1 MSGKEVSTYQK
12 PKSEDVAVCSFC
24 GEKTMGYAHIVA
36 GRIFCALPSQC
47 SAEWAEAWAEHLRKT
62 EVA

>member
-1 MSGKEVSTYQK
+1 MGAIMEKERRSK
-12 PKSEDVAVCSFC
+12 EDVAVCSFC
-24 GEKTMGYAHIVA
+24 GEKRMGYVHLVA
-36 GRIFCALPSQC
+36 GRIFCELPSQC

>member
-1 MSGKEVSTYQK
+1 MGVIMEKERSK
-12 PKSEDVAVCSFC
+12 EDIARCSFC

-36 GRIFCALPSQC
+36 DRIFCALPSQC
-47 SAEWAEAWAEHLRKT
+47 SAEWAEAWEEHLRKT